1 MALKSE
7 YKSIFKRSFKNL
19 AELKQYDVEQDDVLL
34 SLIDQMAETIYECQY
49 DSRKSRAYK
58 TYQDYQIKKAL
69 QEERNKALALKSR
82 VVGI

>member
-19 AELKQYDVEQDDVLL
+19 AELKHYDVEQEDVLL
-34 SLIDQMAETIYECQY
+34 SLIDQMAETLYECQY
-49 DSRKSRAYK
+49 EKRNCSAYK
-58 TYQDYQIKKAL
+58 AYQDYQIKKAL

>member
-19 AELKQYDVEQDDVLL
+19 AELKHYDVEKEDILL
-34 SLIDQMAETIYECQY
+34 SLIDQMAETLFECQF
-49 DSRKSRAYK
+49 DDRKCPGYK
-58 TYQDYQIKKAL
+58 AYQDNQIKQAL